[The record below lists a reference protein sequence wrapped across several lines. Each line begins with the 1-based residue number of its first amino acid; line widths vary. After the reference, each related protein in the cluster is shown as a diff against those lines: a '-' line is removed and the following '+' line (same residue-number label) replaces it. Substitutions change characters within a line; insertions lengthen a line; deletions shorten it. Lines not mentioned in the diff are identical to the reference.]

1 MLGDWVASVL
11 DIGSQKQVL
20 IPCKPIIFF
29 CIFFPI
35 CANCKREMAEK
46 DEDLRIP
53 RDAKI
58 IKSLLQSIGIEEYEP
73 RVVHHM
79 LELWYK
85 YAGDVLTDAQ
95 LYSEHA
101 GKGLIDSDDIK
112 LAIQSRVNFTFSQ
125 PPPRGIG
132 PPITPSPAPELRKE
146 ETTMD
151 VADAIRSHLDKLS
164 QGEHWIPT
172 PKQILA
178 GPQLFSCPVCH
189 KTFNRYNNLQ
199 MHMWGHGSEYR
210 KGPESLKG
218 TISTKARA
226 QERNDGLMLQR
237 IPCYCCAPGC
247 KHNIR
252 HPRARPL
259 KDFRTLQTH
268 FKRRHGY
275 GSKPF
280 TCRKCS
286 NKSFAVKGDWRT
298 HEKNCG
304 KIWYCVCGS
313 DFKHK
318 RSLNDHV
325 RAFGLGHAPSFT

>member
-1 MLGDWVASVL
+1 MRDPCSNSVIHCSNSMFL
-11 DIGSQKQVL
+11 PL
-20 IPCKPIIFF
+20 H
-29 CIFFPI
+29 
-35 CANCKREMAEK
+35 
-46 DEDLRIP
+46 P
-53 RDAKI
+53 R
-58 IKSLLQSIGIEEYEP
+58 Y
-73 RVVHHM
+73 
-79 LELWYK
+79 
-85 YAGDVLTDAQ
+85 
-95 LYSEHA
+95 
-101 GKGLIDSDDIK
+101 
-112 LAIQSRVNFTFSQ
+112 SQ
-125 PPPRGIG
+125 PFSYFSSSNLVTGTHCQTSASSPPFEALPLINRLGLHMPDEPSPSHGTLKQAESLFSWKADADRDNGNGVTVALQIG
-132 PPITPSPAPELRKE
+132 LSVTPSPAPELKE
-146 ETTMD
+146 EETAED
-151 VADAIRSHLDKLS
+151 VADAIRCHLDKLS
-164 QGEHWIPT
+164 QGHYWIPT

-178 GPQLFSCPVCH
+178 GPQQFSCPVCH
-189 KTFNRYNNLQ
+189 KTFNRHNNLQ

-218 TISTKARA
+218 TGSTKARA
-226 QERNDGLMLQR
+226 QESNEGSMLQR

-325 RAFGLGHAPSFT
+325 RAFGLGHAPSFA